1 MLSYILSCLHIYGE
15 GFPTGCSD
23 DLLPWDRTAD
33 SPLDTKYMYVVHAE
47 MNAILNK
54 NSSSV
59 SGARMYVVRNLEEN
73 TLTHTLI
80 HMLCLI

>member
-1 MLSYILSCLHIYGE
+1 
-15 GFPTGCSD
+15 
-23 DLLPWDRTAD
+23 
-33 SPLDTKYMYVVHAE
+33 MYVVHAE

-73 TLTHTLI
+73 THTHSCA
-80 HMLCLI
+80 MLDIVLKILMHYYSAYTYLQLNCNINTGLVSM